1 MKKYRVVFRAPYR
14 ADAVAKVE
22 EVEADGCRVD
32 SDLVLLYQRRGDAE
46 VRVFDIPKTLFM
58 RIHEI

>member
-1 MKKYRVVFRAPYR
+1 MKKYRVVYRAPNR

-22 EVEADGCRVD
+22 EVEADGWRVD
-32 SDLVLLYQRRGDAE
+32 ADQVLLYQRRGDAE
-46 VRVFDIPKTLFM
+46 VRVFDVPKTHFM